1 MKPFI
6 KKQNRGNTMR
16 KKDNYFRF
24 PVMSKNPSFKPKR
37 NIFGF
42 LKDIKLPVFKMK
54 NQAVKASKPEK
65 PKEQKNVKFSFYRL
79 VGGIRGRII
88 LLVMLMTLI
97 PLMFLTFFS
106 VNSQKDAIMGNMNE
120 LNTAVNKGLIERI
133 NANVTQSL
141 ITLELIP
148 QSVDILT
155 MDSYQQE
162 RIIRKIA
169 SSQQSSFKEI
179 TLADAKGI
187 VLYSMNTQ
195 LNGTSMAQERW
206 YAEAMRGQSFISD
219 SYLDTKLRVPAFN
232 IAVPVLDQNKS
243 VAGVLYAKIVLDEIQ
258 AFINQTK
265 IGESGVAY
273 IIDKNGIVLAHP
285 EYKAMVLES
294 YNTVTNMIKGPLNL
308 VKGQEGSS
316 QYENS
321 KGEEVI
327 GTYYKIPVTG
337 WGLITETGVKEALNP
352 VKDAESKAY
361 ALIAVAFVI
370 ALAGSLL
377 LAFII
382 AKPLVNMARVVG
394 EIKNGN
400 LKKRLVVTSKDEIG
414 ELQSS
419 FNLMTDSLS
428 NILNEVGTA
437 ATEIT
442 EAAYRLSESANI
454 STAATEEIAA
464 IVESVAEGSQS
475 QMASVSVTSMVV
487 QEITDKVGDTA
498 QKTQKV
504 ADSAEAAAQVAQEGS
519 ENINIINGT
528 IGMIKESVVN
538 SASLVE
544 RLGTKS
550 AEITGIV
557 KIIRDIAG
565 KTNMLALNAAIEA
578 ARAGDAGK
586 GFAVVANEIRNLAEQ
601 TREASKNIETL
612 LLEVQKETEV
622 TVEAMNEGLV
632 EVEKGTEAISSTYST
647 FERIIREVH
656 LVAEEVRHASDS
668 VLELKTENMQVID
681 AVKEV
686 SSIAQTTS
694 QGTQNVLASTEE
706 QSSAM
711 QEINSSAVRLNEMAV
726 ALKNIINKFDC

>member
-1 MKPFI
+1 
-6 KKQNRGNTMR
+6 MR

-24 PVMSKNPSFKPKR
+24 PVAGNNLSFKSKK
-37 NIFGF
+37 NVFDF
-42 LKDIKLPVFKMK
+42 LKKIRLPKLSMKLPVVKMK
-54 NQAVKASKPEK
+54 NSAINAPKREK
-65 PKEQKNVKFSFYRL
+65 PKTQEKQKFSFGKL
-79 VGGIRGRII
+79 AGGIRGRIT
-88 LLVMLMTLI
+88 LLVTLMTLI
-97 PLMFLTFFS
+97 PLVFLTFFS
-106 VNSQKDAIMGNMNE
+106 INSQTSAIMNNMNE

-133 NANVTQSL
+133 NANIAQSL
-141 ITLELIP
+141 ITLELVP
-148 QSVDILT
+148 QSVDILA

-162 RIIRKIA
+162 RVVRKIA

-179 TLADAKGI
+179 TLADVKGT
-187 VLYSMNTQ
+187 VLYSMNTK

-206 YAEAMRGQSFISD
+206 YTEALRGQSFISD
-219 SYLDTKLRVPAFN
+219 SYLDAKLRAPAFN

-243 VAGVLYAKIVLDEIQ
+243 VAGVLYAKIVLDDIQ
-258 AFINQTK
+258 AIINQTK
-265 IGESGVAY
+265 IGENGVAY

-285 EYKAMVLES
+285 EYKEMVLGS

-308 VKGQEGSS
+308 VKGQEGTSR
-316 QYENS
+316 YENY

-337 WGLITETGVKEALNP
+337 WGLITETGVEEALKP
-352 VKDAESKAY
+352 VKNAEGKAY

-382 AKPLVNMARVVG
+382 VKPLVNMARVAG

-400 LKKRLVVTSKDEIG
+400 LKKRLAVTSTDEIG

-419 FNLMTDSLS
+419 FNLMTESLS
-428 NILNEVGTA
+428 SILKEVSSA
-437 ATEIT
+437 VTEIT
-442 EAAYRLSESANI
+442 EAAQRLGESANV
-454 STAATEEIAA
+454 STTATEEIAA

-475 QMASVSVTSMVV
+475 QIASVSVTSMVV
-487 QEITDKVGDTA
+487 QEIADKVYDTA
-498 QKTQKV
+498 QKTQSV

-544 RLGTKS
+544 RLGNKS

-601 TREASKNIETL
+601 TREASKDIETL
-612 LLEVQKETEV
+612 LLEVQKETGV
-622 TVEAMNEGLV
+622 TVEAMNEGLI
-632 EVEKGTEAISSTYST
+632 EVEKGTEAITSTYST
-647 FERIIREVH
+647 FERIIREIR
-656 LVAEEVRHASDS
+656 LVAEDVRNVSDS
-668 VLELKTENMQVID
+668 VLELKSENMQVID

-686 SSIAQTTS
+686 SSIAETTS

-726 ALKNIINKFDC
+726 ELQNIVNKFDC

>member
-1 MKPFI
+1 M
-6 KKQNRGNTMR
+6 KKQIAEAPNLR
-16 KKDNYFRF
+16 K
-24 PVMSKNPSFKPKR
+24 P
-37 NIFGF
+37 
-42 LKDIKLPVFKMK
+42 
-54 NQAVKASKPEK
+54 A
-65 PKEQKNVKFSFYRL
+65 EQRKVKFSL
-79 VGGIRGRII
+79 HKVVGGIRGRII
-88 LLVMLMTLI
+88 ILVMLMTLI
-97 PLMFLTFFS
+97 PLIFLTFS
-106 VNSQKDAIMGNMNE
+106 NVGSQTDTIMSTMNE

-133 NANVTQSL
+133 NANITQSL
-141 ITLELIP
+141 RTLELIP
-148 QSVDILT
+148 QSVDIIA

-162 RIIRKIA
+162 RVVRKIA
-169 SSQQSSFKEI
+169 SSQQASFKEI
-179 TLADAKGI
+179 TLTDVKGK
-187 VLYSMNTQ
+187 VLYSMNTKI
-195 LNGTSMAQERW
+195 NGTSMEQERW
-206 YAEAMRGQSFISD
+206 YTEAMRGQSFISD
-219 SYLDTKLRVPAFN
+219 SYLDAKLRAAAFN
-232 IAVPVLDQNKS
+232 IAVPVLDQNKN
-243 VAGVLYAKIVLDEIQ
+243 VEGVLYAKIVMDEIQ
-258 AFINQTK
+258 TLINQTK
-265 IGESGVAY
+265 IGENGVAY
-273 IIDKNGIVLAHP
+273 IIDKNGVVLAHP
-285 EYKAMVLES
+285 KYKEMVLGS

-308 VKGQEGSS
+308 VKGQEGTS
-316 QYENS
+316 QYENY

-337 WGLITETGVKEALNP
+337 WGLITEAGVEEALKP
-352 VKDAESKAY
+352 VKKAENKAY
-361 ALIAVAFVI
+361 ALIAIAILI

-382 AKPLVNMARVVG
+382 VKPLVNMARVAG

-400 LKKRLVVTSKDEIG
+400 LKKRLAITSKDEIG

-419 FNLMTDSLS
+419 FNLMTESLS
-428 NILNEVGTA
+428 NILKEVSGA
-437 ATEIT
+437 VTEIT
-442 EAAYRLSESANI
+442 EAAQRLSESAGI

-475 QMASVSVTSMVV
+475 QIASVSVTSMVV
-487 QEITDKVGDTA
+487 QEIAGKVDDTA
-498 QKTQKV
+498 QKTQSV

-528 IGMIKESVVN
+528 IGMIKENVVN

-544 RLGTKS
+544 HLGKKS

-612 LLEVQKETEV
+612 LLEVQNETGE
-622 TVEAMNEGLV
+622 TVSAMNEGLIDV
-632 EVEKGTEAISSTYST
+632 GKGTEAITSTYST
-647 FERIIREVH
+647 FEKIIREIH
-656 LVAEEVRHASDS
+656 LVAEEVRNVSNS
-668 VLELKTENMQVID
+668 VLELKSENMQVID

-686 SSIAQTTS
+686 SSIAETTS
-694 QGTQNVLASTEE
+694 KGAQNVLASTEE

-726 ALKNIINKFDC
+726 ELQNIVNKFDC